1 MTQKILAAHAGM
13 DHVEAGQLIE
23 ADSDDKYQVVMY
35 TKDADDGTITM
46 VELDTDEF
54 LDYCTPV
61 EEGDEDYNED
71 ESMWKVPAA
80 YTSKDSETKF
90 YLVNT
95 SGSMVKN
102 KSAAKDGE
110 DYKFNVDNYE
120 IKSVTLEN

>member
-1 MTQKILAAHAGM
+1 MAV
-13 DHVEAGQLIE
+13 DQLIE

-80 YTSKDSETKF
+80 YTSKDPETKF

-102 KSAAKDGE
+102 KSAAKNGD
-110 DYKFNVDNYE
+110 DYEFDVDNFI
-120 IKSVTLEN
+120 IKSVTIEN